1 MGWRFI
7 RRRVYLQAWEVNEGK
22 KVIFSYDF
30 QRLAIMSGAQG
41 LRFMGKIYGS
51 KKDYL
56 IVDGALPNAEES
68 STDKMVEPRG

>member
-1 MGWRFI
+1 MT
-7 RRRVYLQAWEVNEGK
+7 L
-22 KVIFSYDF
+22 
-30 QRLAIMSGAQG
+30 QRLAVMSGAQG

-68 STDKMVEPRG
+68 STDKMAEPRG

>member
-1 MGWRFI
+1 
-7 RRRVYLQAWEVNEGK
+7 
-22 KVIFSYDF
+22 
-30 QRLAIMSGAQG
+30 MSGAQG

-68 STDKMVEPRG
+68 TTDKMAEPRG

>member
-1 MGWRFI
+1 
-7 RRRVYLQAWEVNEGK
+7 
-22 KVIFSYDF
+22 
-30 QRLAIMSGAQG
+30 MSGAQG

-56 IVDGALPNAEES
+56 IVDGVLPNAEES

>member
-1 MGWRFI
+1 MLEWAGVSFGEEFN
-7 RRRVYLQAWEVNEGK
+7 YKLGK
-22 KVIFSYDF
+22 SMK
-30 QRLAIMSGAQG
+30 RLAVMSGAQG
-41 LRFMGKIYGS
+41 LKFMGKIYGS